1 MEARCTAR
9 TLQVLDTEYSADA
22 VEWCPIDKWHN
33 VLTCGTYQLKNPE
46 EQGSGNLEMNEPQ
59 IRQGRLYLYSF
70 QNKQL
75 YSPLTEIQRIEM
87 PAILD
92 LKCGPVKITS
102 SDSKGCLS
110 LVSVDG
116 SRPALDVISQWKAHD
131 FEAWIAAFNY
141 WNTDVVYSGGDDS
154 KLKGWDMRMGIDR
167 PIFINTR
174 HSMGVCS
181 IQSNPHKQYILA
193 TGSYDEHI
201 LIWDSR
207 QMKQPLADTH
217 VQGGVWRVK
226 WHPSQNLLLTACMH
240 NGFHILDCEGVFAA
254 GQERCPI
261 LYSYILHNSLA
272 YGADWSRLSIDV
284 QPTTVLRPAPSSLT
298 ETLKEKEWQ
307 RGTKEAE
314 VKFQHLKIQYESPT
328 GLFDMVV
335 ENEGDDSGSEFSGS
349 LQATGT
355 SQSLNVDSAMQKQP
369 KFMAGGN
376 WTKTKGDLLATCSFY
391 DHILHIWRWE
401 RNNTASST

>member
-92 LKCGPVKITS
+92 LKWCHVPMVGYPVLGIANAEGSLELCNLTPCEKNSCSLKPKCSVKLGPECLALSLDWSTGRQNGPVKITS

-240 NGFHILDCEGVFAA
+240 NGFHILDCEGVF
-254 GQERCPI
+254 EPKM
-261 LYSYILHNSLA
+261 
-272 YGADWSRLSIDV
+272 
-284 QPTTVLRPAPSSLT
+284 T
-298 ETLKEKEWQ
+298 E
-307 RGTKEAE
+307 
-314 VKFQHLKIQYESPT
+314 
-328 GLFDMVV
+328 
-335 ENEGDDSGSEFSGS
+335 
-349 LQATGT
+349 
-355 SQSLNVDSAMQKQP
+355 
-369 KFMAGGN
+369 
-376 WTKTKGDLLATCSFY
+376 
-391 DHILHIWRWE
+391 
-401 RNNTASST
+401 